1 MAHPPTPPPPTAL
14 PGVKTIVAIGSGK
27 GGVGKTTLAVNLA
40 IALAKLG
47 HRTGLIDADIYGPNV
62 PLMLGTTQQ
71 PRILA
76 NNQIEP
82 NVAHGVKVISV
93 GFISP
98 GDKPL
103 VMRGPMLHQIIR
115 QFLQQ
120 VEWGELDILLID
132 LPPGTGDVVISL
144 VQTVP
149 LTGAIVV
156 STPSDVALQDARKA
170 LEMFHQVNV
179 EILGIVEN
187 MSHFTCPHCHTEIDI
202 FSRGGAERTAK
213 QFNIPFLGSVELVP
227 EIRHGGDTGM
237 PVALAGPDSPLAA
250 QFYAIASHL
259 ADRALAQAA
268 KTENIFE
275 IVSQN
280 VILSEA
286 PPMTFRRCD
295 PISRREQSRRTA
307 EHGRRSRFADLPGFI
322 VPRAALFSL
331 WHTRRM
337 KRTNLVLDAHL
348 LDEATRVLQAKTWSA
363 AVNIALAEV
372 LRVRRIQRIP
382 SFFGEGLW
390 EGNLAAMRED
400 QPVRA
405 TSRRRRRA

>member
-1 MAHPPTPPPPTAL
+1 MGHPNTPPPPTAL
-14 PGVKTIVAIGSGK
+14 PGVKSIVAIGSGK

-47 HRTGLIDADIYGPNV
+47 YRTGLIDADIYGPNV
-62 PLMLGTTQQ
+62 PLMLGTTRQ
-71 PRILA
+71 PTVRP

-82 NVAHGVKVISV
+82 IVAHGIKVISV

-149 LTGAIVV
+149 LTGAVVV
-156 STPSDVALQDARKA
+156 STPSDVSLQDARKA

-179 EILGIVEN
+179 DVLGIVEN
-187 MSHFTCPHCHTEIDI
+187 MSHFTCPHCHKEIDI
-202 FSRGGAERTAK
+202 FSRGGGERTAK

-237 PVALAGPDSPLAA
+237 PIALAGPEAQHAA

-259 ADRALAQAA
+259 AERVLAKAN

-275 IVSQN
+275 I
-280 VILSEA
+280 
-286 PPMTFRRCD
+286 T
-295 PISRREQSRRTA
+295 
-307 EHGRRSRFADLPGFI
+307 
-322 VPRAALFSL
+322 
-331 WHTRRM
+331 
-337 KRTNLVLDAHL
+337 
-348 LDEATRVLQAKTWSA
+348 
-363 AVNIALAEV
+363 
-372 LRVRRIQRIP
+372 
-382 SFFGEGLW
+382 
-390 EGNLAAMRED
+390 
-400 QPVRA
+400 
-405 TSRRRRRA
+405 

>member
-1 MAHPPTPPPPTAL
+1 MAHPPTPPPPAAL
-14 PGVKTIVAIGSGK
+14 PGVKSIVAIGSGK
-27 GGVGKTTLAVNLA
+27 GGVGKTTIAVNLA

-47 HRTGLIDADIYGPNV
+47 HKVGLIDADIYGPNV
-62 PLMLGTTQQ
+62 PLMMGTARQ
-71 PRILA
+71 PRVLE

-82 NVAHGVKVISV
+82 NVAHGVKVISI

-120 VEWGELDILLID
+120 VQWGELDILLVD

-149 LTGAIVV
+149 LTGAVVV

-179 EILGIVEN
+179 EVLGIVEN
-187 MSHFTCPHCHTEIDI
+187 MSHFTCPHCHHEIDI

-268 KTENIFE
+268 KSENVFE
-275 IVSQN
+275 IS
-280 VILSEA
+280 
-286 PPMTFRRCD
+286 
-295 PISRREQSRRTA
+295 
-307 EHGRRSRFADLPGFI
+307 
-322 VPRAALFSL
+322 
-331 WHTRRM
+331 
-337 KRTNLVLDAHL
+337 
-348 LDEATRVLQAKTWSA
+348 
-363 AVNIALAEV
+363 
-372 LRVRRIQRIP
+372 
-382 SFFGEGLW
+382 
-390 EGNLAAMRED
+390 
-400 QPVRA
+400 
-405 TSRRRRRA
+405 

>member
-1 MAHPPTPPPPTAL
+1 MSHAPTPPPPTAL
-14 PGVKTIVAIGSGK
+14 PGVKSIVAIGSGK

-40 IALAKLG
+40 IALAQLG
-47 HRTGLIDADIYGPNV
+47 HRIGLIDADIYGPNV
-62 PLMLGTTQQ
+62 PLMMGTSQQ

-82 NVAHGVKVISV
+82 NVAHGVKVISI

-120 VEWGELDILLID
+120 VEWGDLDILLID

-179 EILGIVEN
+179 EVLGIVEN
-187 MSHFTCPHCHTEIDI
+187 MSHFTCPHCHHEIDI
-202 FSRGGAERTAK
+202 FSRGGAERTAT
-213 QFNIPFLGSVELVP
+213 QFNVPFLGSVELTP
-227 EIRHGGDTGM
+227 EIRKGGDTGL
-237 PVALAGPDSPLAA
+237 PVALTGPDSPHAA

-259 ADRALAQAA
+259 AERAQQQSA
-268 KTENIFE
+268 KTETIFE
-275 IVSQN
+275 IS
-280 VILSEA
+280 
-286 PPMTFRRCD
+286 
-295 PISRREQSRRTA
+295 
-307 EHGRRSRFADLPGFI
+307 
-322 VPRAALFSL
+322 
-331 WHTRRM
+331 
-337 KRTNLVLDAHL
+337 
-348 LDEATRVLQAKTWSA
+348 
-363 AVNIALAEV
+363 
-372 LRVRRIQRIP
+372 
-382 SFFGEGLW
+382 
-390 EGNLAAMRED
+390 
-400 QPVRA
+400 
-405 TSRRRRRA
+405 